1 MGCILVVEE
10 EEEEE
15 LLEEVFARLEEV
27 DLVDLVVLFLVGML
41 KIAITSSALEVLSRN
56 VCQLMIRNLLGS
68 KT

>member
-1 MGCILVVEE
+1 MGCTLVVEE

-41 KIAITSSALEVLSRN
+41 KIAITNCSGRFYLEMM
-56 VCQLMIRNLLGS
+56 VCQYRF
-68 KT
+68 

>member
-1 MGCILVVEE
+1 MGCTLVVEE

-41 KIAITSSALEVLSRN
+41 KIAITNCSGKFYLEML
-56 VCQLMIRNLLGS
+56 
-68 KT
+68 